1 MQNLIIHTDDNFT
14 DCIQVSGAISI
25 NILAPA
31 SQCDAGARDTK
42 MNGMES
48 CRVSTHNSPIPCLTI
63 RVLKLFIKSVWVY
76 KR

>member
-1 MQNLIIHTDDNFT
+1 MCHVKMQNLIIHTDDNFT

-48 CRVSTHNSPIPCLTI
+48 LPVECPHITHPSP
-63 RVLKLFIKSVWVY
+63 V
-76 KR
+76 